1 MFTNSSNSSRPSPRK
16 DLMTGRSFLI
26 SCGQSDENADVRD
39 IYGINIY
46 MLNAKILLQEIY
58 EDEKESG
65 ERIIFADNALA
76 CEKRFTGMIAGSYKI
91 TGFSDRLANIAGR
104 TEVIDFKYSKK
115 KDEYKLSKKQRCWR
129 ALKKN
134 VFCTP
139 RHSLLSISTLIKKR
153 KARAFIF

>member
-1 MFTNSSNSSRPSPRK
+1 
-16 DLMTGRSFLI
+16 
-26 SCGQSDENADVRD
+26 VRD

-91 TGFSDRLANIAGR
+91 TGFRTDWPISRDEPRLLI
-104 TEVIDFKYSKK
+104 S
-115 KDEYKLSKKQRCWR
+115 
-129 ALKKN
+129 
-134 VFCTP
+134 
-139 RHSLLSISTLIKKR
+139 SIPKR
-153 KARAFIF
+153 KMSTNF